1 MENKKKYYINLFLIG
16 LAIITVF
23 TTFKFGDKF
32 PAFDRTRNVY
42 RGFDNYLSNSIDS
55 SLYDSYYSQYKSGAL
70 KYVLR
75 TLKTPYEKDDN
86 YESDESLLEGDNEWE
101 GAEESKAEVTKD
113 TKPYVTY
120 ITNLDV
126 DRSKDPQHIDLDK
139 NYYVVK
145 GYYEDGR
152 ITFTYESNSKDYDSL
167 NASLRQ
173 EVRSTLM
180 NSLRRNTNI
189 KKINFLYAID
199 NASEEFKE
207 HVVSSEFANN
217 CAFNLPM
224 AIIAGVIITA
234 LVGIFIKFQNMKES
248 TFYQGV
254 MRIPLAVVVALTI
267 LWFAAFAQIYYM
279 VNGGRITVPSALPVL
294 LISIFICYT
303 IYLAAMYYT
312 LWIKG
317 LILEGKKSAGVQH
330 MLVAKI
336 FKTFN
341 KIDFSKNGITKLIVA
356 AIVLL
361 VLGFFII
368 VETGSRELAVIFW
381 VVIVAVGVY
390 LAKGHIDDA
399 EIIRE
404 GTEEI
409 AAGNYEDKIE
419 LKHYKEIEN
428 NINHASENL
437 QKAVEEAIKSE
448 RLKSELITN
457 VSHDLKT
464 PLTSVINYAEL
475 LNKNDL
481 SEEEIKEY
489 SEIVYKK
496 SHQLK
501 KLIEDLFEAS
511 KINTENVELNRE
523 NIDFKELLKQIVGE
537 WSDKLEASGLEII
550 TNYPDEECTLYLDG
564 GKMYRVLENI
574 FSNISKYAMD
584 NTRVY
589 VDLKIEDNIKVL
601 EIKNISKYSLNISAE
616 QLMERFTRGDVAR
629 NTEGSGLGL
638 SIAKSLTEIQGGSFT
653 TVVDGDLFKVRIEFK
668 ED

>member
-16 LAIITVF
+16 LVIITVF
-23 TTFKFGDKF
+23 MTFKFGDKF

-86 YESDESLLEGDNEWE
+86 YESNESLLEGDNEWE
-101 GAEESKAEVTKD
+101 GAVESTTEATQNN
-113 TKPYVTY
+113 KPYVTY

-217 CAFNLPM
+217 YAFNLPM

-234 LVGIFIKFQNMKES
+234 LVGIFIKFQNMKDS
-248 TFYQGV
+248 IFYLGV

-303 IYLAAMYYT
+303 IYLATMYCA

-317 LILEGKKSAGVQH
+317 VILEGKKSAGVQN

-341 KIDFSKNGITKLIVA
+341 KIDFSNNGITKLIVA

-361 VLGFFII
+361 VLGFII
-368 VETGSRELAVIFW
+368 IIGTGSRELAIIFW
-381 VVIVAVGVY
+381 VVTVAVGVY

-428 NINHASENL
+428 NLNHASENL

-511 KINTENVELNRE
+511 KINTKNVELNRE
-523 NIDFKELLKQIVGE
+523 NIDLKELLKQIVGE

-550 TNYPDEECTLYLDG
+550 TNYPEEECTLYLDG

-574 FSNISKYAMD
+574 FSNISKYAME

-589 VDLKIEDNIKVL
+589 VDLKIEDNKKVL

-638 SIAKSLTEIQGGSFT
+638 SIAKSLTEILGGSFT

>member
-1 MENKKKYYINLFLIG
+1 MENKKKYYINLILIG

-86 YESDESLLEGDNEWE
+86 YESNESLLEGDNEWE

-217 CAFNLPM
+217 YAFNLPM
-224 AIIAGVIITA
+224 AIIVGVILTA
-234 LVGIFIKFQNMKES
+234 LAGLFIKFQNMKES
-248 TFYQGV
+248 TFYLGV
-254 MRIPLAVVVALTI
+254 MKIPLAVVVALTI
-267 LWFAAFAQIYYM
+267 LWFAAFAQAYYM
-279 VNGGRITVPSALPVL
+279 INGGRITVPSALPVL

-303 IYLAAMYYT
+303 IYLATMYYT

-330 MLVAKI
+330 MLVARI
-336 FKTFN
+336 LKTFN
-341 KIDFSKNGITKLIVA
+341 KIDFSNNGITKLIVA

-361 VLGFFII
+361 VLGFIII
-368 VETGSRELAVIFW
+368 VGTGSRILGIIFW
-381 VVIVAVGVY
+381 VVTVALGVY

-399 EIIRE
+399 ETIRE

-428 NINHASENL
+428 NLNHASENL

-481 SEEEIKEY
+481 SEEEVREY

-511 KINTENVELNRE
+511 KINTENVELDRE

-550 TNYPDEECTLYLDG
+550 TNYPEEECTLYLDG

-589 VDLKIEDNIKVL
+589 VDLIIEDNKKVL

>member
-23 TTFKFGDKF
+23 TTYKFGDKF

-101 GAEESKAEVTKD
+101 GAVESTTEATQNN
-113 TKPYVTY
+113 KPYVTY

-126 DRSKDPQHIDLDK
+126 DRSKDPQYIDLDK

-199 NASEEFKE
+199 NESEEFKE

-217 CAFNLPM
+217 YAFNLPM

-234 LVGIFIKFQNMKES
+234 LAGLFIKFQKMKES

-303 IYLAAMYYT
+303 IYLATMYYT
-312 LWIKG
+312 LWIKSV
-317 LILEGKKSAGVQH
+317 ILEGKKSAGVQN

-341 KIDFSKNGITKLIVA
+341 KIDFSNNGITKLIVA

-361 VLGFFII
+361 VLGFII
-368 VETGSRELAVIFW
+368 IIGTGSRELAIIFW
-381 VVIVAVGVY
+381 VVTVAVGVY

-428 NINHASENL
+428 NLNHASENL

-511 KINTENVELNRE
+511 KINTENVELDRE

-550 TNYPDEECTLYLDG
+550 TNYPEEACTLYLDG

-589 VDLKIEDNIKVL
+589 VDLKIEDNKKVL

-638 SIAKSLTEIQGGSFT
+638 SIAKSLTEILGGSFT

>member
-23 TTFKFGDKF
+23 TTYKFGDKF

-101 GAEESKAEVTKD
+101 GAVESTTEATQNN
-113 TKPYVTY
+113 KPYVTY

-217 CAFNLPM
+217 YAFNLPM
-224 AIIAGVIITA
+224 AIIVGVIITA
-234 LVGIFIKFQNMKES
+234 LVGIFIKFQNMKDS
-248 TFYQGV
+248 TFYLGV

-303 IYLAAMYYT
+303 IYLATMYCA

-317 LILEGKKSAGVQH
+317 VILEGKKSAGVQN

-341 KIDFSKNGITKLIVA
+341 KIDFSNNGITKLIVA

-361 VLGFFII
+361 VLGFII
-368 VETGSRELAVIFW
+368 IIGTGSRELAIIFW
-381 VVIVAVGVY
+381 VVTVAVGVY

-428 NINHASENL
+428 NLNHASENL

-523 NIDFKELLKQIVGE
+523 NIDLKELLKQIVGE

-550 TNYPDEECTLYLDG
+550 TNYPEEECTLYLDG

-574 FSNISKYAMD
+574 FSNISKYAME

-589 VDLKIEDNIKVL
+589 VDLKIEDNKKVL

-638 SIAKSLTEIQGGSFT
+638 SIAKSLTEILGGSFT

>member
-23 TTFKFGDKF
+23 TTYKFGDKF
-32 PAFDRTRNVY
+32 PAFDSTRNVY
-42 RGFDNYLSNSIDS
+42 RGFDNYLNYSIDA
-55 SLYDSYYSQYKSGAL
+55 SLYDSSYSQYKSGAL
-70 KYVLR
+70 KYVLA

-86 YESDESLLEGDNEWE
+86 YESDESLLEGNVVE
-101 GAEESKAEVTKD
+101 GVVESTTEETQNN
-113 TKPYVTY
+113 KPYVTY

-167 NASLRQ
+167 NASLKQ

-199 NASEEFKE
+199 NASEEFKA
-207 HVVSSEFANN
+207 HLVSSEFANN
-217 CAFNLPM
+217 YAVSLPM
-224 AIIAGVIITA
+224 AIIAGVILTA
-234 LVGIFIKFQNMKES
+234 LAGLFIKFQNMKES

-267 LWFAAFAQIYYM
+267 LWFAAFAQTYYM
-279 VNGGRITVPSALPVL
+279 INGGRITVPSALPVL

-303 IYLAAMYYT
+303 IYLATMYCA
-312 LWIKG
+312 LWIKSV
-317 LILEGKKSAGVQH
+317 ILEGKKSAGVQN

-336 FKTFN
+336 LKTFN

-428 NINHASENL
+428 NLNHASENL

-464 PLTSVINYAEL
+464 PLTSVINYADL

-550 TNYPDEECTLYLDG
+550 TNYPEEECTLYLDG

-574 FSNISKYAMD
+574 FSNISKYAME

-589 VDLKIEDNIKVL
+589 VDLKIEDNKKVL

-616 QLMERFTRGDVAR
+616 QLMERFTREDVAR

>member
-23 TTFKFGDKF
+23 VTYKFGDKF

-217 CAFNLPM
+217 YAFNLPM

-234 LVGIFIKFQNMKES
+234 LAGLFIKFQNMKDS
-248 TFYQGV
+248 TFYLGV
-254 MRIPLAVVVALTI
+254 MRIPLAVVAALTI

-279 VNGGRITVPSALPVL
+279 INGGRITVPSPLPVL
-294 LISIFICYT
+294 LISIFICDT

-361 VLGFFII
+361 VLGFIII
-368 VETGSRELAVIFW
+368 VGTGSRELAIIFW

-428 NINHASENL
+428 NLNHASENL

-511 KINTENVELNRE
+511 KINTENVELDRE

-537 WSDKLEASGLEII
+537 WTDKLEASGLEIV
-550 TNYPDEECTLYLDG
+550 TNYPEEECTIYLDG

-574 FSNISKYAMD
+574 FSNISKYAME

-589 VDLKIEDNIKVL
+589 VDLKIEDDIKVL

>member
-23 TTFKFGDKF
+23 VTYKFGDKF

-42 RGFDNYLSNSIDS
+42 RGFDNYMSNSIDA

-101 GAEESKAEVTKD
+101 GSEESKAEVTKD

-126 DRSKDPQHIDLDK
+126 DRNKDPQHIDLDK

-217 CAFNLPM
+217 YAFNLPM
-224 AIIAGVIITA
+224 AIIVGVIITA
-234 LVGIFIKFQNMKES
+234 LAGLFIKFQKMKES

-279 VNGGRITVPSALPVL
+279 INGGRITVPSALPVL

-303 IYLAAMYYT
+303 IYLATMYCA

-317 LILEGKKSAGVQH
+317 VILEGKKSAGVQN
-330 MLVAKI
+330 MLVARI
-336 FKTFN
+336 LKTFN

-361 VLGFFII
+361 VLGFII
-368 VETGSRELAVIFW
+368 IIGTGSRELAVIFW
-381 VVIVAVGVY
+381 IVAVAVGVY

-428 NINHASENL
+428 NLNHASENL

-511 KINTENVELNRE
+511 KINTENVELDRE

-550 TNYPDEECTLYLDG
+550 TNYPEEECTLYLDG

-574 FSNISKYAMD
+574 FSNISKYAME

-589 VDLKIEDNIKVL
+589 VDLKIEDDKKVL

-638 SIAKSLTEIQGGSFT
+638 SIAKSLTEILGGSFT

>member
-23 TTFKFGDKF
+23 TTYKFGDKF

-42 RGFDNYLSNSIDS
+42 RGFDNYLNYSIDS
-55 SLYDSYYSQYKSGAL
+55 SLYDSSYSQYKSGAL
-70 KYVLR
+70 KYVLA

-86 YESDESLLEGDNEWE
+86 DESDESLSEGDVVE
-101 GAEESKAEVTKD
+101 GAVESTTEETKN
-113 TKPYVTY
+113 KPYVTY

-167 NASLRQ
+167 NSSLRE

-199 NASEEFKE
+199 NASEEFKA
-207 HVVSSEFANN
+207 HLVSSEFANN
-217 CAFNLPM
+217 YAVSLPM

-234 LVGIFIKFQNMKES
+234 LAGLFIKFQKMKES

-254 MRIPLAVVVALTI
+254 MRIPLAVVAALTI
-267 LWFAAFAQIYYM
+267 LWFAAFAQMYYM
-279 VNGGRITVPSALPVL
+279 INGGRITVPSALPVL

-303 IYLAAMYYT
+303 IYLATMYCA

-317 LILEGKKSAGVQH
+317 LLLEGKKSAGVQN
-330 MLVAKI
+330 MLLARI
-336 FKTFN
+336 LKTFN

-653 TVVDGDLFKVRIEFK
+653 TVVDGDLFKVKIEFK

>member
-23 TTFKFGDKF
+23 VTYKFGDKF
-32 PAFDRTRNVY
+32 PTVDRTRNVY
-42 RGFDNYLSNSIDS
+42 RGFDNYLNYSIDS
-55 SLYDSYYSQYKSGAL
+55 SLYDSSYSQYKSGAL
-70 KYVLR
+70 KYVLA

-86 YESDESLLEGDNEWE
+86 YESDESLLEGDVVE
-101 GAEESKAEVTKD
+101 GVVESTTEETKN
-113 TKPYVTY
+113 KPYVTY

-167 NASLRQ
+167 NSSLRE

-199 NASEEFKE
+199 NASEEFKA
-207 HVVSSEFANN
+207 HLVSNEFANN
-217 CAFNLPM
+217 YAFSLPM
-224 AIIAGVIITA
+224 AIIVGVILTA
-234 LVGIFIKFQNMKES
+234 LAGLFIKFQIIKES

-254 MRIPLAVVVALTI
+254 MRIPLAVVAALTI
-267 LWFAAFAQIYYM
+267 LWFAAFAEMYYM
-279 VNGGRITVPSALPVL
+279 INGGRITVPSALPVL

-303 IYLAAMYYT
+303 IYLATMYCA

-317 LILEGKKSAGVQH
+317 LLLEGKNSAGVQN

-336 FKTFN
+336 LKTFN

-428 NINHASENL
+428 NLNHASENL

-511 KINTENVELNRE
+511 KINTENVDLNKE
-523 NIDFKELLKQIVGE
+523 TIDFKELLKQIVGE
-537 WSDKLEASGLEII
+537 WTDKLEASGLEIV
-550 TNYPDEECTLYLDG
+550 TNYPEEECTLYLDG

-589 VDLKIEDNIKVL
+589 VDLKIEDDKKVL

>member
-23 TTFKFGDKF
+23 VTYKFGDKF

-86 YESDESLLEGDNEWE
+86 YESNESLLEGDNEWE
-101 GAEESKAEVTKD
+101 GAVESTTEATQNN
-113 TKPYVTY
+113 KPYVTY

-152 ITFTYESNSKDYDSL
+152 INFTHESNSKDYDSL

-199 NASEEFKE
+199 NESEEFKE

-217 CAFNLPM
+217 YAFNLPM

-234 LVGIFIKFQNMKES
+234 LAGLFIKFQKMKES

-303 IYLAAMYYT
+303 IYLATMYCA

-317 LILEGKKSAGVQH
+317 VILEGKKSAGVQN

-341 KIDFSKNGITKLIVA
+341 KIDFSNNGITKLIVA

-361 VLGFFII
+361 VLGFII
-368 VETGSRELAVIFW
+368 IIGTGSRELAIIFW
-381 VVIVAVGVY
+381 VVTVAVGVY
-390 LAKGHIDDA
+390 LVKGHIDDV
-399 EIIRE
+399 EVVRE

-428 NINHASENL
+428 NLNHASENL

-523 NIDFKELLKQIVGE
+523 NIDLKELLKQIVGE
-537 WSDKLEASGLEII
+537 WSDKLESSGLEII
-550 TNYPDEECTLYLDG
+550 TNYPEEECTLYLDG

-589 VDLKIEDNIKVL
+589 VDLKIEDNKKVL

-638 SIAKSLTEIQGGSFT
+638 SIAKSLTEILGGSFT

>member
-23 TTFKFGDKF
+23 TTYKFGDKF

-101 GAEESKAEVTKD
+101 GAVESTTEATQNN
-113 TKPYVTY
+113 KPYVTY

-217 CAFNLPM
+217 YAFNLPM

-234 LVGIFIKFQNMKES
+234 LAGLFIKFQKMKDS

-254 MRIPLAVVVALTI
+254 MRIPLAVVAALTI

-279 VNGGRITVPSALPVL
+279 VNGGRITIPSALPVL

-303 IYLAAMYYT
+303 IYLATMYCA

-317 LILEGKKSAGVQH
+317 VILEGKKSAGVQN

-361 VLGFFII
+361 VLGFII
-368 VETGSRELAVIFW
+368 IIGTGSRELAIIFW
-381 VVIVAVGVY
+381 IVTVAVGVY

-409 AAGNYEDKIE
+409 ATGNYEDKIE

-428 NINHASENL
+428 NLNHASENL

-511 KINTENVELNRE
+511 KINTENVELDRE
-523 NIDFKELLKQIVGE
+523 NIDLKELLKQIVGE

-550 TNYPDEECTLYLDG
+550 TNYPEEACTLYLDG

-589 VDLKIEDNIKVL
+589 VDLKIEDNKKVL

-638 SIAKSLTEIQGGSFT
+638 SIAKSLTEILGGSFT

>member
-23 TTFKFGDKF
+23 TTYKFGDKF

-101 GAEESKAEVTKD
+101 GAVESTTEATQNN
-113 TKPYVTY
+113 KPYVTY

-126 DRSKDPQHIDLDK
+126 DRSKDPQYIDLDK

-199 NASEEFKE
+199 NESEEFKE

-217 CAFNLPM
+217 YAFNLPM

-234 LVGIFIKFQNMKES
+234 LAGLFIKFQKMKES

-303 IYLAAMYYT
+303 IYLATMYYT
-312 LWIKG
+312 LWIKSV
-317 LILEGKKSAGVQH
+317 ILEGKKSAGVQN

-341 KIDFSKNGITKLIVA
+341 KIDFSNNGITKLIVA

-361 VLGFFII
+361 VLGFIII
-368 VETGSRELAVIFW
+368 VGTGSRELAIIFW
-381 VVIVAVGVY
+381 VVTVAVGVY

-428 NINHASENL
+428 NLNHASENL

-475 LNKNDL
+475 LNKKDL

-511 KINTENVELNRE
+511 KINTENVELDRE

-550 TNYPDEECTLYLDG
+550 TNYPEEACTLYLDG

-589 VDLKIEDNIKVL
+589 VDLKIEDNKKVL

-638 SIAKSLTEIQGGSFT
+638 SIAKSLTEILGGSFT

>member
-23 TTFKFGDKF
+23 MTYKFGDKF
-32 PAFDRTRNVY
+32 PAFDRTKNVY
-42 RGFDNYLSNSIDS
+42 RGFDNYLNYSIDS
-55 SLYDSYYSQYKSGAL
+55 SLYDSSYSQYKSGAL
-70 KYVLR
+70 KYVLA

-86 YESDESLLEGDNEWE
+86 YESDESLLEGDVVE
-101 GAEESKAEVTKD
+101 GAIENTTEETKN
-113 TKPYVTY
+113 KPYVTY

-145 GYYEDGR
+145 GYYEDDR

-167 NASLRQ
+167 NASLRE

-199 NASEEFKE
+199 NASEEFKV
-207 HVVSSEFANN
+207 HLVSSEFANN
-217 CAFNLPM
+217 YAVNLPM
-224 AIIAGVIITA
+224 AIIAGVILTA
-234 LVGIFIKFQNMKES
+234 LAGLFIKFQSMKES

-254 MRIPLAVVVALTI
+254 MRIPLAVVAALTL
-267 LWFAAFAQIYYM
+267 LWFAAFAQMYYM
-279 VNGGRITVPSALPVL
+279 INGGRITVPSALPVL

-303 IYLAAMYYT
+303 IYLATMYCA

-317 LILEGKKSAGVQH
+317 LLLEGKKSAGVQN

-336 FKTFN
+336 LKTFN

-428 NINHASENL
+428 NLNHASENL

-550 TNYPDEECTLYLDG
+550 TNYPEEECTLYLDG

-574 FSNISKYAMD
+574 FSNISKYAME

-589 VDLKIEDNIKVL
+589 VDLKIEEDKKVL

>member
-217 CAFNLPM
+217 YAFNLPM

-361 VLGFFII
+361 VLGFIII
-368 VETGSRELAVIFW
+368 VGTGSRELAIIFW
-381 VVIVAVGVY
+381 IVTVAVGVY
-390 LAKGHIDDA
+390 LVKGHIDDV
-399 EIIRE
+399 EVVRE

-428 NINHASENL
+428 NLNHASENL
-437 QKAVEEAIKSE
+437 QKAVEEAVKSE

-537 WSDKLEASGLEII
+537 WSDKLEASGLEIV
-550 TNYPDEECTLYLDG
+550 TNYPEEECTLYLDG

-574 FSNISKYAMD
+574 FSNISKYAME

>member
-23 TTFKFGDKF
+23 MTFKFGDKF

-217 CAFNLPM
+217 YAFNLPM

-234 LVGIFIKFQNMKES
+234 LAGLFIKFQNMKDS
-248 TFYQGV
+248 TFYLGV
-254 MRIPLAVVVALTI
+254 MRIPLAVVAALTI

-279 VNGGRITVPSALPVL
+279 VNGGRITVPSPLPVL

-341 KIDFSKNGITKLIVA
+341 KIDFSNNGITKLIVA

-361 VLGFFII
+361 VLGFIII
-368 VETGSRELAVIFW
+368 VGTGSRELAIIFW
-381 VVIVAVGVY
+381 VVTVALGVY
-390 LAKGHIDDA
+390 LAKGHIDDV
-399 EIIRE
+399 EVVRE

-428 NINHASENL
+428 NLNHASENL

-511 KINTENVELNRE
+511 KINTENVELDRE

-550 TNYPDEECTLYLDG
+550 TNYPEEECTLYLDG

-589 VDLKIEDNIKVL
+589 VDLKIEDDKKVL

>member
-23 TTFKFGDKF
+23 TTYKFGDKF
-32 PAFDRTRNVY
+32 PAFDSTRNVY
-42 RGFDNYLSNSIDS
+42 RGFDNYLNYSIDA
-55 SLYDSYYSQYKSGAL
+55 SLYDSSYSQYKSGAL
-70 KYVLR
+70 KYVLA

-86 YESDESLLEGDNEWE
+86 YKSDESLLEGNVVVGVVESTT
-101 GAEESKAEVTKD
+101 EETQNN
-113 TKPYVTY
+113 KPYVTY

-167 NASLRQ
+167 NASLKQ

-199 NASEEFKE
+199 NASEEFKA
-207 HVVSSEFANN
+207 HLVSSEFANN
-217 CAFNLPM
+217 YAVSLPM
-224 AIIAGVIITA
+224 AIIAGVILTA
-234 LVGIFIKFQNMKES
+234 LAGLFIKFQNMKES

-267 LWFAAFAQIYYM
+267 LWFAAFAQTYYM
-279 VNGGRITVPSALPVL
+279 INGGRITVPSALPVL

-303 IYLAAMYYT
+303 IYLAAMYCA

-317 LILEGKKSAGVQH
+317 LLLEGKKSAGVQN

-336 FKTFN
+336 LKTFN

-361 VLGFFII
+361 VLGFII
-368 VETGSRELAVIFW
+368 ILSTGSRELAIIFW
-381 VVIVAVGVY
+381 IVTVALGVY
-390 LAKGHIDDA
+390 LVKGHLDDV
-399 EIIRE
+399 EVVRE

-550 TNYPDEECTLYLDG
+550 TNYPEEECTLYLDG

-589 VDLKIEDNIKVL
+589 VDLKIEDDKKVL